1 VDDVRDIYRAVE
13 FLNILLHKLLHL
25 ILKNTLYLDN
35 VKKSQTEKYREMRY
49 LVREKVLFEL
59 QSFLAP
65 EL

>member
-1 VDDVRDIYRAVE
+1 MDDVRDIYRAVE

-35 VKKSQTEKYREMRY
+35 VKKSQTEKYREMRD